1 MIATLEQAKKFA
13 TDYIV
18 DNKICADYTY
28 TIEQTS
34 NLLNKIGEMLTIT
47 TPIVDTMPELE
58 GNTLDR
64 GQIIEEYFGDLQ
76 PAQAFDENASDDLAP
91 HRLHFKKA
99 YYSYPLARKVIP
111 ITIDNKKYDPTAL
124 TQEDLL
130 KITSMILTK
139 AYESKAVYRNA
150 VKMQLV
156 AEDVMLLYSKLAVNK
171 TYKAYTAGDFV
182 DENTI
187 VARGDDIPILYR
199 AVTKSSRAV
208 AASDIDTNVHWVN
221 FINEQVDAGAFVQ
234 YQVGTKIARP
244 VDETTSKAFMLELNK
259 VLEKTRRD
267 SEGNSLSGATLGAL
281 NKNDLM
287 LYVADGIIPTIDVYK
302 SSLPTASLIDFN
314 TNVKAIGE
322 YAEVELHGGYI
333 EGLTSY
339 AILVDTRGLKLKSYY
354 NAMRQSQNGKADF
367 TNIYQHWGDTA
378 FLSAN
383 TFIHIFYA

>member
-1 MIATLEQAKKFA
+1 MICTLEQAKKFA

-124 TQEDLL
+124 TQEDLI

-156 AEDVMLLYSKLAVNK
+156 SEIAMMLDKIAS
-171 TYKAYTAGDFV
+171 TYKIYGDYSAGDYIL
-182 DENTI
+182 ENTI
-187 VARGDDIPILYR
+187 IDVDPPDHLYR
-199 AVTKSSRAV
+199 AVTRSTRALV
-208 AASDIDTNVHWVN
+208 AGDIDTSAHWTA
-221 FINEQVDAGAFVQ
+221 FINEQIEAGAFVE
-234 YQVGTKIARP
+234 YQVGSKIARP

-281 NKNDLM
+281 IKNDLM

-302 SSLPTASLIDFN
+302 SSLPTASLINFN
-314 TNVKAIGE
+314 TNVKPIGK
-322 YAEVELHGGYI
+322 YAEVKLTSDYFESR
-333 EGLTSY
+333 TSY

>member
-1 MIATLEQAKKFA
+1 MICTLEQAKKFA

-124 TQEDLL
+124 TQEDLI

-156 AEDVMLLYSKLAVNK
+156 SESALLLDAKI
-171 TYKAYTAGDFV
+171 AYYDTRSVYNAGDFIN
-182 DENTI
+182 ENHVI
-187 VARGDDIPILYR
+187 GKEDIATDAYR
-199 AVTKSSRAV
+199 AVTRSTRALV
-208 AASDIDTNVHWVN
+208 AGDIDTDAHWSA
-221 FINEQVDAGAFVQ
+221 FINEQIEAGTFVE
-234 YQVGTKIARP
+234 YQVGTKIAKP
-244 VDETTSKAFMLELNK
+244 VDESTSKAFMLELNK

-314 TNVKAIGE
+314 TNVKPIGK
-322 YAEVELHGGYI
+322 YAEVKLNSDYF

-367 TNIYQHWGDTA
+367 TNVYQHWGDTA